1 MKVYIVSLK
10 NGGAIIAKDYY
21 ELSETEYRFKCI
33 SFKHD
38 TTYTYDVLKN
48 EINDIEIKEL
58 TKC

>member
-1 MKVYIVSLK
+1 MKVYVVSLK
-10 NGGAIIAKDYY
+10 NGAAIIAKDYRAI
-21 ELSETEYRFKCI
+21 SPTEYRFNCI

-58 TKC
+58 IKC